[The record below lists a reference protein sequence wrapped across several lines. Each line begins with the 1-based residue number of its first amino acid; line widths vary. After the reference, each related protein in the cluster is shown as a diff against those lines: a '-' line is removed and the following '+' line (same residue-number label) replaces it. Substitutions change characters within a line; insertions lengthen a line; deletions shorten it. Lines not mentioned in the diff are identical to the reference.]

1 MTLENFA
8 KNSIVLHIG
17 VPKTGTTAL
26 QAALANSRK
35 ELAKQNVLYPSQWR
49 NAHHRAAWAITERTW
64 GWKGRGGATTPIK
77 HWNSLVKE
85 ASTKKTVVLSSE
97 FFCEA
102 NKLQSEKIVNDLSL
116 DRLQV
121 VITLRPFGKL
131 LPSAWQQY
139 LKYGV
144 KLTYQQWLEAILNE
158 SREKAPT
165 PTFWMRHDHPAL
177 ISKWVELVGKDR
189 LTLVVVDEKNHD
201 FIYQAFENL
210 LSLNPGTLQKKQEK
224 ISNRSM
230 TLAEAEFLRQINLL
244 QPENSTWDK
253 YESFV
258 RRSMMHEILNSPIAE
273 SDPQKVTTPAWAAA
287 KANEIA
293 KDYTA
298 TISAMNLRVIGDITA
313 LQNEISAGEAQSL
326 PESISIATVA
336 IGMQGVQ
343 KNGLKR
349 LPISSLLNEIKRRIK
364 NRLNR

>member
-1 MTLENFA
+1 MDNFA

-35 ELAKQNVLYPSQWR
+35 ELSKQNVLYPSQWR

-64 GWKGRGGATTPIK
+64 GWKGRGGTTTPMK

-85 ASTKKTVVLSSE
+85 AKAKKTVVLSSE

-102 NKLQSEKIVNDLSL
+102 NKLQAEKMVQDLTL

-144 KLTYQQWLEAILNE
+144 KLTYQEWLEAILNGP
-158 SREKAPT
+158 REKAPT

-177 ISKWVELVGKDR
+177 IKKWIDIVGKDR
-189 LTLVVVDEKNHD
+189 LTIVVVDEKNHD
-201 FIYQAFENL
+201 FIYQAFEKL
-210 LSLNPGTLQKKQEK
+210 LSLNSGTLQKKQAK
-224 ISNRSM
+224 VSNRSM

-273 SDPQKVTTPAWAAA
+273 SDPQKVTTPAWAAT
-287 KANEIA
+287 KANKIA
-293 KDYTA
+293 QDYTA
-298 TISAMNLRVIGDITA
+298 EISAMNLRTIGDIAA
-313 LQNEISAGEAQSL
+313 LSNEIVAGEVQPL
-326 PESISIATVA
+326 PQSISIATVA

-364 NRLNR
+364 NRFNR

>member
-1 MTLENFA
+1 M
-8 KNSIVLHIG
+8 KNSVFLHIG

-26 QAALANSRK
+26 QAALANNRK
-35 ELAKQNVLYPSQWR
+35 ELVKQNVRYPSQWR

-64 GWKGRGGATTPIK
+64 GWKGRGGTTTSMGY
-77 HWNSLVKE
+77 WNKLVKE
-85 ASTKKTVVLSSE
+85 TKTSKDIILSSE

-102 NKLQSEKIVNDLSL
+102 NNKQSEKIVNDLGL

-144 KLTYQQWLEAILNE
+144 KLTYPQWLEAILNQPRE
-158 SREKAPT
+158 SAPT

-177 ISKWVELVGKDR
+177 LNKWLKLVGPER
-189 LTLVVVDEKNHD
+189 INLVVVDDSDHN

-210 LSLNPGTLQKKQEK
+210 LNLTPQTLQKKQDK
-224 ISNRSM
+224 VSNRSM
-230 TLAEAEFLRQINLL
+230 TLAEAELLRQINLA
-244 QPENSTWDK
+244 QSENSTWDK

-258 RRSMMHEILNSPIAE
+258 RRSFMHEILNSPILETA
-273 SDPQKVTTPAWAAA
+273 PVKLTTPYWAAE
-287 KANEIA
+287 KANQIA
-293 KDYTA
+293 KGYFEE
-298 TISAMNLRVIGDITA
+298 ISKMNLKIIGDLNQ
-313 LQNEISAGEAQSL
+313 LQAEVTGEADQQL
-326 PESISIATVA
+326 PEVISIAAVA

-349 LPISSLLNEIKRRIK
+349 LPFDSLKREFARRIK
-364 NRLNR
+364 NRIKR

>member
-1 MTLENFA
+1 MDNFA

-35 ELAKQNVLYPSQWR
+35 ELSKQNVLYPSQWR

-64 GWKGRGGATTPIK
+64 GWKGRGGTTTPMK

-85 ASTKKTVVLSSE
+85 TKTKKTVILSSE

-102 NKLQSEKIVNDLSL
+102 NQAQAKKIVQDLTPN
-116 DRLQV
+116 RLQV

-144 KLTYQQWLEAILNE
+144 KLTYQEWLEAILNGP
-158 SREKAPT
+158 REKAPT
-165 PTFWMRHDHPAL
+165 PTFWMRHDHPVL
-177 ISKWVELVGKDR
+177 IKKWVDLLGADR
-189 LTLVVVDEKNHD
+189 VTLVVVDEKNHD

-210 LSLNPGTLQKKQEK
+210 LSLSAGTLQKKQAK
-224 ISNRSM
+224 VSNRSM

-287 KANEIA
+287 KANKIA
-293 KDYTA
+293 QDYTA
-298 TISAMNLRVIGDITA
+298 EISAMNLRTIGDITA
-313 LQNEISAGEAQSL
+313 LSNEIVAGEAQLL

-364 NRLNR
+364 NRFNR